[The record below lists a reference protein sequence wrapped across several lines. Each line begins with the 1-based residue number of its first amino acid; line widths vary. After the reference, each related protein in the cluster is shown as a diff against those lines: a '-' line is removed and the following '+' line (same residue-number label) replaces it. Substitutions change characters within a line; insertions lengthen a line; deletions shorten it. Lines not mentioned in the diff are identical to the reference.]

1 MQFAEID
8 SKNKI
13 INLKFP
19 QNFTQGFAF
28 VTALSHI
35 SFLGA
40 NFCKKK
46 FNQFL
51 CKKKI
56 VNFT

>member
-35 SFLGA
+35 SFLGT

-46 FNQFL
+46 IQS
-51 CKKKI
+51 I
-56 VNFT
+56 SV